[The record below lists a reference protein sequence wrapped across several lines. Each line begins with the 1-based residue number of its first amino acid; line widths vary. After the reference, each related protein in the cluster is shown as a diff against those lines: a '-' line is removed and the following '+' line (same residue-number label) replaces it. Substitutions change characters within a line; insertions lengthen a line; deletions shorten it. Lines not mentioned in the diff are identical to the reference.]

1 MKVSLGTDLDG
12 LTERV
17 IGAAFA
23 VHGALGHG
31 FAEAVCTKALL
42 RELADDGLQAST
54 EVPFK
59 VHYKDEPVGCYFA
72 DLVVEQRVI
81 VELKTCEALI
91 QAHSRQVLNYLRAS
105 GLPVG
110 LLRNFASPS
119 LTVRRVLPP
128 ARHP

>member
-1 MKVSLGTDLDG
+1 MKVSLGADLDR

-23 VHGALGHG
+23 VHAALGHG
-31 FAEAVCTKALL
+31 FAEQVYKKALL
-42 RELADDGLQAST
+42 RELSDVGLAAAT

-59 VHYKDEPVGCYFA
+59 VLYKGDAVGSYFA
-72 DLVVEQRVI
+72 DLVVERRVI
-81 VELKTCEALI
+81 VELKVCEALI

-110 LLRNFASPS
+110 LLFNFAGPS
-119 LTVRRVLPP
+119 LTVKRILMN
-128 ARHP
+128 

>member
-1 MKVSLGTDLDG
+1 MKVSLGADLDR

-23 VHGALGHG
+23 VHAVLGHG
-31 FAEAVCTKALL
+31 FAEQVYKKALF
-42 RELADDGLQAST
+42 RELSDAGLTVAT

-59 VHYKDEPVGCYFA
+59 VLYKGDPVGSYFA
-72 DLVVEQRVI
+72 DLVVEKRLI
-81 VELKTCEALI
+81 VELKVCEALI

-110 LLRNFASPS
+110 LLFNFAGPS
-119 LTVRRVLPP
+119 LTVKRVL
-128 ARHP
+128 AH